1 MAPPVGFEPTILIS
15 KTSALGQT
23 KLRGNNN
30 LTLQI
35 FKEQVVLYQ
44 NQRFCQPLCCFKTT
58 NKKPLELSLLRV
70 LYLVFV

>member
-35 FKEQVVLYQ
+35 FKEQDVYCTRTKILVNHYVVLKQ
-44 NQRFCQPLCCFKTT
+44 QTKNP
-58 NKKPLELSLLRV
+58 
-70 LYLVFV
+70 